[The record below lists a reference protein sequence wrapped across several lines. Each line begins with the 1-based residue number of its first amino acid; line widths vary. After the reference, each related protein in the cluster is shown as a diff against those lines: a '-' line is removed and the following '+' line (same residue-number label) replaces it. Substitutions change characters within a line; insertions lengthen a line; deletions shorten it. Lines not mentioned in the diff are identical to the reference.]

1 MINLFEIEN
10 SIDMEKFSEVFT
22 PDVKKVIEI
31 IRKYGFDLRVVGGA
45 VRDFVLGKIP
55 RDIDFA
61 TDADPAEL
69 IFIFDLEGVQYDAW
83 GIKHGTIKAVF
94 GDNKIDVTSISYK
107 LKLKNNHISI
117 IRTHSWQEDS
127 RHRDL
132 TVNSMSVDM
141 DGNLYDYQGGLED
154 IKDKRIKF
162 CPGVEEKIEQ
172 DPYIIL
178 RWFKAFT
185 FFDKPVWLKRDQK
198 TVEENADK
206 VKTVKDEDRTKL
218 FLSGLLTSPNGKKI
232 IAKMCNLGVAQNLD
246 INC

>member
-1 MINLFEIEN
+1 MMNLFEIEN

-45 VRDFVLGKIP
+45 VRDFVLGKVP

-69 IFIFDLEGVQYDAW
+69 IFIFDLEGIQYDAW

-94 GDNKIDVTSISYK
+94 GDSKVDVTSISYR
-107 LKLKNNHISI
+107 LILKNDKVSVV
-117 IRTHSWQEDS
+117 RTKTWEEDS
-127 RHRDL
+127 SRRDL

-141 DGNLYDYQGGLED
+141 DGTLYDYQDGLKD

-185 FFDKPVWLKRDQK
+185 FFDDPVWMKRDQQI
-198 TVEENADK
+198 VEKNADK
-206 VKTVKDEDRTKL
+206 VKQVKDEDRTKL
-218 FLSGLLTSPNGKKI
+218 FLSGLLTSPYGKRI
-232 IAKMCNLGVAQNLD
+232 FAKMCKMGVAQNLD

>member
-1 MINLFEIEN
+1 MMNLFELEN

-22 PDVKKVIEI
+22 PDVKKVIEV

-45 VRDFVLGKIP
+45 VRDFVLGKVP

-69 IFIFDLEGVQYDAW
+69 IFIFDLEGIQYDAW

-94 GDNKIDVTSISYK
+94 GDSKVDVTSISYR
-107 LKLKNNHISI
+107 LNLKNDKVSVV
-117 IRTHSWQEDS
+117 RTKTWEEDS
-127 RHRDL
+127 SRRDL

-141 DGNLYDYQGGLED
+141 DGILYDYQDGLKD
-154 IKDKRIKF
+154 IKDRRIKF

-185 FFDKPVWLKRDQK
+185 FFDDPVWMKRDQK
-198 TVEENADK
+198 IVEENADK
-206 VKTVKDEDRTKL
+206 VKQVKDEDRTKL
-218 FLSGLLTSPNGKKI
+218 FLSGLLTSPHGKRI
-232 IAKMCNLGVAQNLD
+232 FAKMCKMGVAQNLD

>member
-1 MINLFEIEN
+1 MMNLFELEN

-22 PDVKKVIEI
+22 PDVKKVIEV

-45 VRDFVLGKIP
+45 VRDFVLGKVP

-69 IFIFDLEGVQYDAW
+69 IFIFDLEGIQYDAW

-94 GDNKIDVTSISYK
+94 GDDKVDVTSISYR
-107 LKLKNNHISI
+107 LNLKNDKVSVV
-117 IRTHSWQEDS
+117 RTKTWEEDS
-127 RHRDL
+127 SRRDL

-141 DGNLYDYQGGLED
+141 DGILYDYQDGLKD
-154 IKDKRIKF
+154 IKDRRIKF

-185 FFDKPVWLKRDQK
+185 FFDDPVWMRRDQK
-198 TVEENADK
+198 IVEENADK
-206 VKTVKDEDRTKL
+206 VKKVKDEDRTKL
-218 FLSGLLTSPNGKKI
+218 FLSGLLTSPHGKRI
-232 IAKMCNLGVAQNLD
+232 FAKMCKMGVAQNLD